1 MPGVRTA
8 FLLGHHGCWLELR
21 LWTRGK
27 QPLRVRAGV
36 VMSSRGIE
44 ARIDLSGNVKHYWYI
59 MRTDPFSDR
68 KNRLRVQELYITE
81 PFALMAIRY
90 TGPNAL
96 MTIQKLPAAPA
107 QNTAR
112 SPNRGMDLQRGEGQ
126 QWDTD
131 PFTHKVHTLL
141 YGRIVTPAMVFNAG
155 ETVRVE
161 ISLMHGECLGRKRP
175 RAELIFQGLRKVSD
189 STSASDDARSITKQT
204 P

>member
-44 ARIDLSGNVKHYWYI
+44 ARIDLSGNVKYYRYI

-81 PFALMAIRY
+81 PLLMAIRY

-96 MTIQKLPAAPA
+96 MTIQKIRQGNRQPTQLFFAPA
-107 QNTAR
+107 QNT
-112 SPNRGMDLQRGEGQ
+112 
-126 QWDTD
+126 
-131 PFTHKVHTLL
+131 
-141 YGRIVTPAMVFNAG
+141 IVTPAMVFNAG

-189 STSASDDARSITKQT
+189 V
-204 P
+204 

>member
-96 MTIQKLPAAPA
+96 MTIQKLTYFKSAAGRFITGLKSMPAAPA
-107 QNTAR
+107 QNT
-112 SPNRGMDLQRGEGQ
+112 
-126 QWDTD
+126 
-131 PFTHKVHTLL
+131 
-141 YGRIVTPAMVFNAG
+141 IVTPAMVFNAG